1 MACRPTTITPPTPL
15 ATPIPP
21 LTAQTTIDPHT
32 FLLETASLFPTTT
45 TTDDNDDDNSRIHSL
60 DPITKP
66 WEQHVSSPAAFS
78 DVNYY
83 ISQFGQYEHQTC
95 RYPPDQEPLR
105 GGSPPN
111 VELNSPPKHNVPMQ
125 SLDAVEDNTTCD
137 ALALQQQPPAPAAP
151 PSASATKVSKKESR
165 RKPTT
170 TTRRGKEGGG
180 GGGRFKCQFDGCSR
194 SYAHSRNLS
203 AHVRLDH
210 SSSED
215 GLFYCSVCQMG
226 FRYSQTR
233 NRHERNY
240 HA

>member
-1 MACRPTTITPPTPL
+1 MPPTPL
-15 ATPIPP
+15 ATPIAP

-32 FLLETASLFPTTT
+32 FLMETASLFPTS
-45 TTDDNDDDNSRIHSL
+45 DDDNTRIHSL
-60 DPITKP
+60 ETKP
-66 WEQHVSSPAAFS
+66 WDHISSPASFA

-83 ISQFGQYEHQTC
+83 MSQFVQFEYPIS
-95 RYPPDQEPLR
+95 RYHPVQEALP
-105 GGSPPN
+105 GSPPP
-111 VELNSPPKHNVPMQ
+111 VELNSPPLHSVNMHP
-125 SLDAVEDNTTCD
+125 LDAVEDTCHD
-137 ALALQQQPPAPAAP
+137 PTLQNPPARK
-151 PSASATKVSKKESR
+151 PSKKVSR
-165 RKPTT
+165 PKPTT
-170 TTRRGKEGGG
+170 TTTTRRAKAGA
-180 GGGRFKCQFDGCSR
+180 FKCNFDGCTR

-210 SSSED
+210 SSVD

>member
-1 MACRPTTITPPTPL
+1 MACRPTTIITPPTPL

-32 FLLETASLFPTTT
+32 FLLETASLFPTTA
-45 TTDDNDDDNSRIHSL
+45 TTDDDDDNTRIHSFET
-60 DPITKP
+60 TKP
-66 WEQHVSSPAAFS
+66 WEQNHISSPAAFS

-83 ISQFGQYEHQTC
+83 ISQFGQDEHQTC
-95 RYPPDQEPLR
+95 RYPRDQEPLR
-105 GGSPPN
+105 GGSPPK
-111 VELNSPPKHNVPMQ
+111 VELNSPPKHKIPMH
-125 SLDAVEDNTTCD
+125 SLDAVEDTTTTCN
-137 ALALQQQPPAPAAP
+137 ALALQQQPPAPAPPAP
-151 PSASATKVSKKESR
+151 PAAAPKASKKESR

-170 TTRRGKEGGG
+170 TRRGKEEG

-210 SSSED
+210 SSSVD

>member
-1 MACRPTTITPPTPL
+1 MACRRPTTTTPPTPL

-45 TTDDNDDDNSRIHSL
+45 TTADDDNIARLQSFE
-60 DPITKP
+60 TKP
-66 WEQHVSSPAAFS
+66 SWEHISSPAAFS

-83 ISQFGQYEHQTC
+83 ISQFAHYEHQTC
-95 RYPPDQEPLR
+95 RYLPDQEPLR

-111 VELNSPPKHNVPMQ
+111 IELNSPPKQQKVPMH
-125 SLDAVEDNTTCD
+125 SLDAVEDSTTCHGP
-137 ALALQQQPPAPAAP
+137 LALQQQQPPVTTK
-151 PSASATKVSKKESR
+151 PSKKVSRS
-165 RKPTT
+165 KPTT
-170 TTRRGKEGGG
+170 TATRRAKAGTY
-180 GGGRFKCQFDGCSR
+180 KCQFDGCTR

-210 SSSED
+210 SSAD